1 MSVNKTSIIISREY
15 SERVKKKSFII
26 TTILVPVLM
35 LALSVLP
42 TLIIVFAGGGET
54 KTVAV
59 IDDSGLILQNLT
71 DNEEVRYIAAEGTQE
86 ELLSADEIYG
96 LLVIDRNIVKRP
108 SGVKLLTPNASSLA
122 VENNITSQME
132 KIIETEKLKSYDID
146 NLDQILDNVKT
157 SVTLQTLRTDE
168 NGEEGESQSAAISS
182 AIGTLLNF
190 LLYMFLVLYGS
201 LVMNSIIEEKNNRV
215 LEIVVSSIKPT
226 QLLIGKVIGVGL
238 VAVTQI
244 IIWVAIVLCITTM
257 ILPAVMPADIMNEVT
272 ALNTGSMDI
281 SNSSI
286 DQDMAIALGMFTNVG
301 YVLELVGYL
310 FLFLVGGFLFYASI
324 FAMIGSAVDNIQD
337 ASQLQMLGI
346 VPVIIGLVSSMAVI
360 PNPNGLFAIIM
371 SMIPF
376 TSPMVMMAR
385 VPFDIPAWQIVVSIV
400 LLYLSIFFMVWIAA
414 KIYRIGIFMYGKK
427 PTVRDL
433 IRWARYK

>member
-42 TLIIVFAGGGET
+42 TLIIVFAGSGET

-226 QLLIGKVIGVGL
+226 QLLIGKIICVGL

-272 ALNTGSMDI
+272 ALNAGSMDI

>member
-42 TLIIVFAGGGET
+42 TLIIVFAGSGET

-257 ILPAVMPADIMNEVT
+257 ILPTVMPADIMNEVT
-272 ALNTGSMDI
+272 ALNAGSMDI

>member
-42 TLIIVFAGGGET
+42 TLIIVFAGSGET

-122 VENNITSQME
+122 VEN
-132 KIIETEKLKSYDID
+132 
-146 NLDQILDNVKT
+146 
-157 SVTLQTLRTDE
+157 LQTLRTYE

-226 QLLIGKVIGVGL
+226 QLLIGKIIGVGL

>member
-42 TLIIVFAGGGET
+42 TLIIVFAGSGET

-272 ALNTGSMDI
+272 ALNAGSMDI

-286 DQDMAIALGMFTNVG
+286 DQDMAIALGMLTNVG

>member
-42 TLIIVFAGGGET
+42 TLIIVFAGSGET

-226 QLLIGKVIGVGL
+226 QLLIGKIIGVGL

-272 ALNTGSMDI
+272 ALNAGSMDI

-337 ASQLQMLGI
+337 ASQLHMLGI

>member
-42 TLIIVFAGGGET
+42 TLIIVFAGSGET

-157 SVTLQTLRTDE
+157 S
-168 NGEEGESQSAAISS
+168 
-182 AIGTLLNF
+182 
-190 LLYMFLVLYGS
+190 
-201 LVMNSIIEEKNNRV
+201 
-215 LEIVVSSIKPT
+215 
-226 QLLIGKVIGVGL
+226 
-238 VAVTQI
+238 
-244 IIWVAIVLCITTM
+244 
-257 ILPAVMPADIMNEVT
+257 
-272 ALNTGSMDI
+272 
-281 SNSSI
+281 
-286 DQDMAIALGMFTNVG
+286 
-301 YVLELVGYL
+301 
-310 FLFLVGGFLFYASI
+310 
-324 FAMIGSAVDNIQD
+324 
-337 ASQLQMLGI
+337 
-346 VPVIIGLVSSMAVI
+346 
-360 PNPNGLFAIIM
+360 
-371 SMIPF
+371 
-376 TSPMVMMAR
+376 
-385 VPFDIPAWQIVVSIV
+385 
-400 LLYLSIFFMVWIAA
+400 
-414 KIYRIGIFMYGKK
+414 
-427 PTVRDL
+427 
-433 IRWARYK
+433 

>member
-71 DNEEVRYIAAEGTQE
+71 DNEEVRYIAADGTQE

-226 QLLIGKVIGVGL
+226 QLLIGKIIGVGL

-272 ALNTGSMDI
+272 ALNAGSMDI

>member
-42 TLIIVFAGGGET
+42 TLIIVFAGSGET

-132 KIIETEKLKSYDID
+132 KIIETEKLKNYDID

-226 QLLIGKVIGVGL
+226 QLLIGKIIGVGL

-272 ALNTGSMDI
+272 ALNAGSMDI

>member
-42 TLIIVFAGGGET
+42 TLIIVFAGSGET

-244 IIWVAIVLCITTM
+244 IIWVAIVLCITTI

-272 ALNTGSMDI
+272 ALNAGSMDI

>member
-42 TLIIVFAGGGET
+42 TLIIVFAGSGET

-201 LVMNSIIEEKNNRV
+201 LVMNSIIEEKKNSV
-215 LEIVVSSIKPT
+215 MEI
-226 QLLIGKVIGVGL
+226 

-272 ALNTGSMDI
+272 ALNAGSMDI

-286 DQDMAIALGMFTNVG
+286 DQDMAVALGMFTNVG

>member
-1 MSVNKTSIIISREY
+1 MSVN
-15 SERVKKKSFII
+15 KKSFII

-42 TLIIVFAGGGET
+42 TLIIVFAGSGET

-226 QLLIGKVIGVGL
+226 QLLIGKIIGVGL

-272 ALNTGSMDI
+272 ALNAGSMDI

>member
-42 TLIIVFAGGGET
+42 TLIIVFAGSGET

-86 ELLSADEIYG
+86 ELLSAVEIYG

-226 QLLIGKVIGVGL
+226 QLLIGKIIGVGL

-272 ALNTGSMDI
+272 ALNAGSMDI

>member
-215 LEIVVSSIKPT
+215 LEMWSHP
-226 QLLIGKVIGVGL
+226 
-238 VAVTQI
+238 
-244 IIWVAIVLCITTM
+244 
-257 ILPAVMPADIMNEVT
+257 
-272 ALNTGSMDI
+272 
-281 SNSSI
+281 SNLHS
-286 DQDMAIALGMFTNVG
+286 
-301 YVLELVGYL
+301 Y
-310 FLFLVGGFLFYASI
+310 
-324 FAMIGSAVDNIQD
+324 
-337 ASQLQMLGI
+337 
-346 VPVIIGLVSSMAVI
+346 
-360 PNPNGLFAIIM
+360 
-371 SMIPF
+371 
-376 TSPMVMMAR
+376 
-385 VPFDIPAWQIVVSIV
+385 
-400 LLYLSIFFMVWIAA
+400 
-414 KIYRIGIFMYGKK
+414 
-427 PTVRDL
+427 
-433 IRWARYK
+433 

>member
-42 TLIIVFAGGGET
+42 TLIIVFAGSGET

-59 IDDSGLILQNLT
+59 IDDSGLILQNRT

-226 QLLIGKVIGVGL
+226 QLLIGKIIGVGL

-272 ALNTGSMDI
+272 ALNAGSMDI

-286 DQDMAIALGMFTNVG
+286 DQDMAIALGMFTNVD

>member
-1 MSVNKTSIIISREY
+1 
-15 SERVKKKSFII
+15 
-26 TTILVPVLM
+26 M

-42 TLIIVFAGGGET
+42 TLIIVFAGSGET

-226 QLLIGKVIGVGL
+226 QLLIGKIIGVGL

-272 ALNTGSMDI
+272 ALNAGSMDI

>member
-272 ALNTGSMDI
+272 ALNAGSMDI

-286 DQDMAIALGMFTNVG
+286 DQDIALGMFTNVG

>member
-59 IDDSGLILQNLT
+59 IDDSGLILHNLT

-226 QLLIGKVIGVGL
+226 QLLIGKIIGVGL

-272 ALNTGSMDI
+272 ALNAGSMDI

>member
-1 MSVNKTSIIISREY
+1 
-15 SERVKKKSFII
+15 
-26 TTILVPVLM
+26 
-35 LALSVLP
+35 
-42 TLIIVFAGGGET
+42 
-54 KTVAV
+54 
-59 IDDSGLILQNLT
+59 
-71 DNEEVRYIAAEGTQE
+71 
-86 ELLSADEIYG
+86 
-96 LLVIDRNIVKRP
+96 
-108 SGVKLLTPNASSLA
+108 
-122 VENNITSQME
+122 
-132 KIIETEKLKSYDID
+132 
-146 NLDQILDNVKT
+146 
-157 SVTLQTLRTDE
+157 
-168 NGEEGESQSAAISS
+168 
-182 AIGTLLNF
+182 
-190 LLYMFLVLYGS
+190 MFLVLYGS

-226 QLLIGKVIGVGL
+226 QLLIGKIIGVGL

>member
-42 TLIIVFAGGGET
+42 TLIIVFAGSGET

-168 NGEEGESQSAAISS
+168 NGEEGGSQSAAISS

-226 QLLIGKVIGVGL
+226 QLLIGKIIGVGL

-272 ALNTGSMDI
+272 ALNAGSMDI

>member
-42 TLIIVFAGGGET
+42 TLIIVFAGSGET

-59 IDDSGLILQNLT
+59 IDDSVLILQNLT

-226 QLLIGKVIGVGL
+226 QLLIGKIIGVGL

-272 ALNTGSMDI
+272 ALNAGSMDI

>member
-42 TLIIVFAGGGET
+42 TLIIVFAGSGET

-226 QLLIGKVIGVGL
+226 QLLIGKIIGVGL

-272 ALNTGSMDI
+272 ALNAGSMDI

-286 DQDMAIALGMFTNVG
+286 DQDMAIALGMFTNVD
-301 YVLELVGYL
+301 YVLELVGSL

>member
-42 TLIIVFAGGGET
+42 TLIIVFAGSGET

-226 QLLIGKVIGVGL
+226 QLLIGKIIGVGL

-257 ILPAVMPADIMNEVT
+257 ILPAVIPADIMNEVT
-272 ALNTGSMDI
+272 ALNAGSMDI

>member
-42 TLIIVFAGGGET
+42 TLIIVFAGSGET

-226 QLLIGKVIGVGL
+226 QLLIGKIIGVGL

-272 ALNTGSMDI
+272 ALNAGSMDI

-400 LLYLSIFFMVWIAA
+400 LLYLDRKSV
-414 KIYRIGIFMYGKK
+414 
-427 PTVRDL
+427 V
-433 IRWARYK
+433 

>member
-42 TLIIVFAGGGET
+42 TLIIVFAGSGET

-59 IDDSGLILQNLT
+59 IDSGLILQNLT

-226 QLLIGKVIGVGL
+226 QLLIGKIIGVGL

-272 ALNTGSMDI
+272 ALNAGSMDI

>member
-1 MSVNKTSIIISREY
+1 
-15 SERVKKKSFII
+15 
-26 TTILVPVLM
+26 M

-272 ALNTGSMDI
+272 ALNAGSMDI
-281 SNSSI
+281 NNSSI

>member
-226 QLLIGKVIGVGL
+226 QLLIGKIIGVGL

-272 ALNTGSMDI
+272 TLNAGSMDI

>member
-42 TLIIVFAGGGET
+42 TLIIVFAGSGET

-226 QLLIGKVIGVGL
+226 QLLIGKIIGVGL

-257 ILPAVMPADIMNEVT
+257 ILPTVMPADIMNEVT
-272 ALNTGSMDI
+272 ALNAGSMDI

>member
-42 TLIIVFAGGGET
+42 TLIIVFAGSGET

-272 ALNTGSMDI
+272 ALNAGSMEI

>member
-42 TLIIVFAGGGET
+42 TLIIVFAGSGET

-226 QLLIGKVIGVGL
+226 QLLIGKIIGVGL
-238 VAVTQI
+238 VSVTQI

-272 ALNTGSMDI
+272 ALNAGSMDI

>member
-1 MSVNKTSIIISREY
+1 
-15 SERVKKKSFII
+15 
-26 TTILVPVLM
+26 
-35 LALSVLP
+35 
-42 TLIIVFAGGGET
+42 
-54 KTVAV
+54 
-59 IDDSGLILQNLT
+59 
-71 DNEEVRYIAAEGTQE
+71 
-86 ELLSADEIYG
+86 
-96 LLVIDRNIVKRP
+96 
-108 SGVKLLTPNASSLA
+108 
-122 VENNITSQME
+122 ME

-226 QLLIGKVIGVGL
+226 QLLIGKIIGVGL

-272 ALNTGSMDI
+272 ALNAGSMDI

>member
-226 QLLIGKVIGVGL
+226 QLLIGKIIGVGL

>member
-286 DQDMAIALGMFTNVG
+286 DQDMAIALGMLTNVG